1 MKLAGTLRDK
11 AKKSFF
17 MVSRYLWLYIVIFF
31 VEMKM
36 EFSCLASHHNQSHRF
51 QTVVWL
57 VQALYGLLI
66 VQTDE

>member
-1 MKLAGTLRDK
+1 MKLAGTLCDK
-11 AKKSFF
+11 AKK
-17 MVSRYLWLYIVIFF
+17 VSLWFRGICGYISLFF